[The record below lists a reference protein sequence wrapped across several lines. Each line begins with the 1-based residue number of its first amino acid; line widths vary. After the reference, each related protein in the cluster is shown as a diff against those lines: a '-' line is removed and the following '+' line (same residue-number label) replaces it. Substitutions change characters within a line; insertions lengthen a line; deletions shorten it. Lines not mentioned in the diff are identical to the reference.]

1 MPFLRLT
8 NTSTATTPTKNNKKG
23 IILCKNFHLINSELL
38 EIFYSYMQK
47 KLIEN
52 LKIDKEIRDFLDMPK
67 RQKTSTGP
75 KTHVLGI

>member
-1 MPFLRLT
+1 MKIT
-8 NTSTATTPTKNNKKG
+8 YIESTFIKDQP
-23 IILCKNFHLINSELL
+23 
-38 EIFYSYMQK
+38 

-52 LKIDKEIRDFLDMPK
+52 LKIYKEIRDYLDMQK